1 MSDQTE
7 LPKKQV
13 HWTNDYAD
21 EIWSI
26 WYDSRRHADRAADEP
41 FRIAVIRREWVEGQL
56 PQYFTEEV

>member
-1 MSDQTE
+1 MTDQTE

-13 HWTNDYAD
+13 HWANDYAD
-21 EIWSI
+21 AAWSI
-26 WYDSRRHADRAADEP
+26 WYDSRRHADMGADEP